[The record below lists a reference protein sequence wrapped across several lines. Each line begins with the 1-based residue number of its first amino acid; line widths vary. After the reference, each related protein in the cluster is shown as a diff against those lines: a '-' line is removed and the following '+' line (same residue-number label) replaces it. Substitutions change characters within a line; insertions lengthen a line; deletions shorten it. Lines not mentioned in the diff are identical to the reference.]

1 MKEEGDTGRGRKKT
15 RVTEEEGMNEEEAEW
30 EELFELV
37 AQTVAEWRRKH
48 PRAKLT
54 EIEKAVDRQLAEVRV
69 KMVEDLA
76 QRGETADIRQLAE
89 AERPRCPACGRAVV
103 ANGKQKR
110 RLRTD
115 HEQTIELE
123 RSKAYCPHCQVSFFP
138 SG

>member
-1 MKEEGDTGRGRKKT
+1 
-15 RVTEEEGMNEEEAEW
+15 MNEEEAEW

-69 KMVEDLA
+69 KMVEDPSQGSGQALA
-76 QRGETADIRQLAE
+76 QRGKTADIRPLAE
-89 AERPRCPACGRAVV
+89 AERPRCPACGRAVG
-103 ANGKQKR
+103 ANRKQKR

-115 HEQTIELE
+115 LEQTIELE
-123 RSKAYCPHCQVSFFP
+123 RSKAYCPHCQVSFPP

>member
-1 MKEEGDTGRGRKKT
+1 MS
-15 RVTEEEGMNEEEAEW
+15 EEEVQW
-30 EELFELV
+30 EELFGLV
-37 AQTVAEWRRKH
+37 AHAVGEWRRKH
-48 PRAKLT
+48 PQAKLT
-54 EIEKAVDRQLAEVRV
+54 EIEKVVDRQLAEVRV

-76 QRGETADIRQLAE
+76 QQGETADLRRLAA
-89 AERPRCPACGRAVV
+89 AERPRCPACGRVVV

-123 RSKAYCPHCQVSFFP
+123 RSKAYCPHCQASFFP